1 MQLTVP
7 GAAAASTEVLAPDPA
22 MRGAHHLV
30 KTAFNPPASPLGTWS
45 MRIRRTGAADFR
57 SLTPDDLREAYLVL
71 AFTTS

>member
-1 MQLTVP
+1 VP
-7 GAAAASTEVLAPDPA
+7 GAAATSNEVLAPDPA

-30 KTAFNPPASPLGTWS
+30 KTVFNPPTSPLGTWS
-45 MRIRRTGAADFR
+45 IKVRHAGAADFR